1 MVAGRQRKEEFNFFI
16 GELMARYTDS
26 VCKLCRREKQK
37 LFLKGQK
44 CFTEKC
50 PIESRNYPPGQH
62 GNSRRSKISEYGIQ
76 LREKQKIKRS
86 YGLLETQ
93 FRNYFVS
100 ANKQKGITG
109 DNLIKLLESRLDNV
123 VYRLGF
129 ASSRKQARQLIRHRH
144 LTVNDRIVDIPSY
157 LLSAG
162 DIVKIREKSKKMDAI
177 HSSLKRVKDTTYPWL
192 QIDKA
197 SLAGTFL
204 QVPERADVPLN
215 ANEQL
220 VIELYSK

>member
-1 MVAGRQRKEEFNFFI
+1 
-16 GELMARYTDS
+16 MARYTDS

-50 PIESRNYPPGQH
+50 PIEVRNYPPGEH
-62 GNSRRSKISEYGIQ
+62 GISRRSKISEYGVQ

-93 FRNYFVS
+93 FRNYFEK
-100 ANKQKGITG
+100 AAKQKGRTG
-109 DNLIKLLESRLDNV
+109 ENLIKLLERRLDNV
-123 VYRLGF
+123 VFRIGF

-144 LTVNDRIVDIPSY
+144 ILVNGELVNIPAY
-157 LLSAG
+157 LLKAG
-162 DIVKIREKSKKMDAI
+162 DIVQIKEKSKKLDAI
-177 HSSLKRVKDTTYPWL
+177 HNSLKRVKDNTYGWL
-192 QIDKA
+192 TVDKA
-197 SLAGTFL
+197 TLSGTFV
-204 QVPERADVPLN
+204 QVPERTDVPLN

-220 VIELYSK
+220 VVELYSK

>member
-1 MVAGRQRKEEFNFFI
+1 
-16 GELMARYTDS
+16 MARYTDS

-44 CFTEKC
+44 CYTDKC
-50 PIESRNYPPGQH
+50 PVEQRNYPPGQH
-62 GNSRRSKISEYGIQ
+62 GVSRRAKVSEYGVQ

-93 FRNYFVS
+93 FRNYFEK
-100 ANKQKGITG
+100 ANKLKGITG
-109 DNLIKLLESRLDNV
+109 DNLVKFLESRLDNV

-144 LTVNDRIVDIPSY
+144 ITVNDRLVDIPSFI
-157 LLSAG
+157 LGAG
-162 DIVKIREKSKKMDAI
+162 DIIKIKDKSKKLDLI
-177 HSSLKRVKDTTYPWL
+177 HNSLKRVKDNTYSWL
-192 QIDKA
+192 SIDKA
-197 SLAGTFL
+197 SLSGTFL

-220 VIELYSK
+220 VVELYSK